1 MEKLKLKGTV
11 KCFSPEN
18 GFGFIEAEKEG
29 QGDIFVEYSSIEM
42 DGFKV
47 LSKGQKV
54 EFEPGKDDR
63 GSVAKKV
70 KIILQ

>member
-1 MEKLKLKGTV
+1 M
-11 KCFSPEN
+11 
-18 GFGFIEAEKEG
+18 
-29 QGDIFVEYSSIEM
+29 EYSSIEM